1 MPLKQLLRD
10 VRACQVC
17 TPHLPNGAR
26 PVVRAAASARL
37 LIVGQAPGRKVHE
50 SGVPWNDASGER
62 LRDWMQTE
70 NSVFYDESK
79 VAIIPMGFCYP
90 GAAINGGD
98 NPPRPE
104 CAALWH
110 DRLIKQLPNL
120 ELTLLVGHY
129 AQRHYLGRTAKRSM
143 TETVNAFAEYGPMYF
158 PLPHPSWRTTIWIKK
173 NRWFEDEVL
182 PKLRKAVKRAIS

>member
-1 MPLKQLLRD
+1 MMPATSACAIGCRRKSRFFLRRIEGGIHSD
-10 VRACQVC
+10 
-17 TPHLPNGAR
+17 
-26 PVVRAAASARL
+26 
-37 LIVGQAPGRKVHE
+37 
-50 SGVPWNDASGER
+50 
-62 LRDWMQTE
+62 
-70 NSVFYDESK
+70 
-79 VAIIPMGFCYP
+79 GFCYP
-90 GAAINGGD
+90 GAATNGGD

-120 ELTLLVGHY
+120 ELTLLVGRY

-158 PLPHPSWRTTIWIKK
+158 SPPHPSWRTTIWIKK

>member
-1 MPLKQLLRD
+1 VSLKRLLSD
-10 VRACQVC
+10 IRACQVC
-17 TPHLPNGAR
+17 APHLPLGAR
-26 PVVRAAASARL
+26 PVVHAAASARL

-50 SGVPWNDASGER
+50 TGVPWNDASGER
-62 LRDWMQTE
+62 LRAWMQTE
-70 NSVFYDESK
+70 NSIFYDESK

-104 CAALWH
+104 CAPLWH

-120 ELTLLVGHY
+120 ELTLLVGQY
-129 AQRHYLGRTAKRSM
+129 AQRYYLGRTAKRSM
-143 TETVNAFAEYGPMYF
+143 TETVDAFAEYGPRYF

-173 NRWFEDEVL
+173 NSWFEEKVL
-182 PKLRKAVKRAIS
+182 PRLREAVQKAID